1 MTALA
6 EGSIAQRYFWAITGF
21 PKTVITISLLA
32 IVIAGSF
39 LPSIVKDTTVDS
51 FLKDDNPALVYRDRS
66 EEIFG
71 LSDPLVIAVINEG
84 PNGIYNPDTLEL
96 VDWLTDQL
104 SRLDNIDPTGITSLA
119 TESNII
125 GTEDGMLVEEFFEA
139 RPDYFRAPMGTQAR
153 ADEIRLALE
162 DFPLMLGSLVARN
175 GQATII
181 VAELMDEAQAP
192 ATYQSVLKLVEDAPR
207 SGSDEIHVAGEGA
220 VSGYLAFYIDRDAQR
235 LNPAAGVVITLI
247 LILAFFSLRGAVLPN
262 IVVLATV
269 VGTFGTMAAF
279 GVSFFVITNG
289 LVVNLIGIA
298 VADSI
303 HIFSQYYEE
312 LQKRPGDSNREIVIR
327 TLVAMWR
334 PVTLTTLTTAAG
346 FLALYVSTEMPPLA
360 YFGLF
365 GAYGVTIAWLYSI
378 TFLPAA
384 MTLWPKRLS
393 RPFKQR
399 EGGDKRVEF
408 AAGLMTRYGR
418 WILAHPVFVLAIST
432 GVIVSGLIGAT
443 NLVVEEERIENFQ
456 HREPLF
462 KADKAINRVM
472 DGTYYLDVMV
482 ETENEEDLHNPGYLQ
497 RIERL
502 QSYLETLPNVGGTT
516 SVVDYIKQM
525 HRSVNEN
532 QQRFYSIPDDPL
544 LISQLFLLYSASGD
558 PTDFEEEV
566 DYGYQRAL
574 VRANLNESTWR
585 QQKTL
590 VPEIERYLREEFDA
604 PGIKGTVTGSVNVTY
619 HWFRNIATSHAQS
632 VALAFAAVLLM
643 ASLVFRSVLGG
654 LIAVLPVA
662 ISVLLIYAFMGIT
675 GIWLGI
681 ATSMFAA
688 IAIGLGI
695 DFAIHTMDKLRELVK
710 EFGQSDE
717 ALLKLFPGTGRALL
731 FNFIAL
737 SSGFAVLS
745 LSQVPTLQRF
755 GVLVVVAVSSS
766 FLASITLIPV
776 IVKLFKPAFL
786 LRHAQLD
793 TSYSGIRQAVK
804 FGSLTLLLVVIYFSM
819 PSARADGELSGLAVM
834 EQLVGRDE
842 GTQVSRDLKMELT
855 ARSGTSRIQHT
866 RGFRKYFGEEKRT
879 VIFYLKP
886 TNVKGTAF
894 LTYDYPDPT
903 VDDDQWLYLP
913 ALRKVRRISASNRG
927 DYFLGTDL
935 AYEEIKKENKVE
947 LSDYHFTAK
956 GSGVIEGI
964 SALIVEG
971 IPRDDEISDELG
983 YGRVVW
989 HVDPE
994 IWMSRITEFWD
1005 VNGNHLKTIRLVE
1018 VEKVD
1023 GIWTTI
1029 KLSVKNHK
1037 TGHSTFFTFSNIDY
1051 TTEIEDRVFEQ
1062 SMLRRGL

>member
-6 EGSIAQRYFWAITGF
+6 EGSLAHRYFWTITGF
-21 PKTVITISLLA
+21 PKSVITIGLLG
-32 IVIAGSF
+32 VVTAGSF
-39 LPSIVKDTTVDS
+39 LPSLVKDTTVDS

-84 PNGIYNPDTLEL
+84 PNGIYNPGTLEL
-96 VDWLTDQL
+96 VNWLTDNV
-104 SRLDNIDPTGITSLA
+104 SKIDNVDPAGVTSLA

-139 RPDYFRAPMGTQAR
+139 KPDYFSEPMGTQKR
-153 ADEIRLALE
+153 ADEIRSAIE
-162 DFPLMLGSLVARN
+162 DFPLMQGSLVARN

-181 VAELMDEAQAP
+181 VAELMDEAEAP
-192 ATYQSVLKLVEDAPR
+192 ATYQSVLKLVEKAPK
-207 SGSDEIHVAGEGA
+207 SIGDTIHVAGEGA

-235 LNPAAGVVITLI
+235 LNPVAGVIITLI
-247 LILAFFSLRGAVLPN
+247 LILTFFSLRGAILPN
-262 IVVLATV
+262 VVVLATV
-269 VGTFGTMAAF
+269 VGTFGAMAAF

-312 LQKRPGDSNREIVIR
+312 LQKRPDDSNRAVVVR
-327 TLVAMWR
+327 ALVAMWR

-346 FLALYVSTEMPPLA
+346 FLALYASTEMPPLG

-365 GAYGVTIAWLYSI
+365 GALGVGIAWLYSI

-393 RPFKQR
+393 RPFRQR
-399 EGGDKRVEF
+399 EDEPSRVEL
-408 AAGLMTRYGR
+408 AGRLMTGYGR
-418 WILAHPVFVLAIST
+418 WILAHPVFVLMISV
-432 GVIVSGLIGAT
+432 GVIISGLIGAT
-443 NLVVEEERIENFQ
+443 NLVVEEVRIENFQ

-462 KADKAINRVM
+462 KADKAINQVM
-472 DGTYYLDVMV
+472 DGTYYLDVMI
-482 ETENEEDLHNPGYLQ
+482 ETDNEEDLHKPEFLRRIESLQ
-497 RIERL
+497 R
-502 QSYLETLPNVGGTT
+502 YLETLPHVGGTT

-532 QQRFYSIPDDPL
+532 QQRFYTIPSDPL

-590 VPEIERYLREEFDA
+590 IPEVERYLTEEFNA
-604 PGIKGTVTGSVNVTY
+604 PGIRGTVTGSVNVTY

-654 LIAVLPVA
+654 MIAVLPVA

-695 DFAIHTMDKLRELVK
+695 DFAIHTLDKLRELVK
-710 EFGQSDE
+710 EYGPSDDT
-717 ALLKLFPGTGRALL
+717 LLRLFPGTGRALL

-766 FLASITLIPV
+766 FLASITVIPV
-776 IVKLFKPAFL
+776 IIKLLQPVFL
-786 LRHAQLD
+786 VRDEQVDPPYAG
-793 TSYSGIRQAVK
+793 TRQAIK
-804 FGSLTLLLVVIYFSM
+804 FGSLTLLLVAIYFSI
-819 PSARADGELSGLAVM
+819 PNANAGEELSGLAIM
-834 EQLVGRDE
+834 EQVVERDE
-842 GTQVSRDLKMELT
+842 GKQVTRDLKMELT
-855 ARSGTSRIQHT
+855 ARSGTKRVQHT
-866 RGFRKYFGEEKRT
+866 RNFRKYFGEEKRT

-886 TNVKGTAF
+886 TNVRGTGF

-903 VDDDQWLYLP
+903 IDDDQWLYLP

-947 LSDYHFTAK
+947 LSDYRFTAK
-956 GSGVIEGI
+956 GSEEIEGRM
-964 SALIVEG
+964 ALVVEG
-971 IPRDDEISDELG
+971 IPQDEEIADELG
-983 YGRVVW
+983 YGKVVW
-989 HVDPE
+989 QIDPE
-994 IWMSRITEFWD
+994 IWMSRKSDYWD

-1018 VEKVD
+1018 VEKID
-1023 GIWTTI
+1023 GIWTTL

-1037 TGHSTFFTFSNIDY
+1037 TGHSTFLTFSNIDY
-1051 TTEIEDRVFEQ
+1051 QTEIVDRVFEQ